1 MSLRED
7 LNAAL
12 KKSML
17 AKDKERTAALRMLL
31 SEVKKVEVDQRIDAV
46 DDSLFLSLVVKLIK
60 QHEESSKEFA
70 AAGRTDL
77 ADHENFEAD
86 VLRAFLPPQLSEAE
100 VDDLISNAVRES
112 GAAGMSDMGKVMAI
126 LKPQAA
132 GKTDMGL
139 LSKKV
144 REALQKL

>member
-31 SEVKKVEVDQRIDAV
+31 SEVKKVEVDQRVEV
-46 DDSLFLSLVVKLIK
+46 DDTLFLSIVVKLIK
-60 QHEESSKEFA
+60 QHEESSKEFS

-100 VDDLISNAVRES
+100 VNDLISNAVRES

>member
-31 SEVKKVEVDQRIDAV
+31 SEVKKVEVDQRVEV
-46 DDSLFLSLVVKLIK
+46 DDTLFLSIVVKLIK
-60 QHEESSKEFA
+60 PHAESSTEFS

-100 VDDLISNAVRES
+100 VNDLISNAVRES

>member
-17 AKDKERTAALRMLL
+17 SKDKERTAALRMLL
-31 SEVKKVEVDQRIDAV
+31 SEVKKVEVDQRVEV
-46 DDSLFLSLVVKLIK
+46 DDTLFLSIVVKLIK
-60 QHEESSKEFA
+60 QHEESSKEFS

-100 VDDLISNAVRES
+100 VNDLISNAVRES

>member
-31 SEVKKVEVDQRIDAV
+31 SEVKKVEVDQRVEV
-46 DDSLFLSLVVKLIK
+46 DDTLFLSIVVKLIK
-60 QHEESSKEFA
+60 QHEESSKEFS

>member
-31 SEVKKVEVDQRIDAV
+31 SEVKKVEVDQRVEV
-46 DDSLFLSLVVKLIK
+46 DDTLFLSIVVKLIK
-60 QHEESSKEFA
+60 QHEESSKEFS

-100 VDDLISNAVRES
+100 VSDLISEAVRES